1 MSNFTITIVGTGV
14 IGTSLGLALKQLED
28 SPRVLAHDKELSN
41 AQAAVKMGAFDKAEW
56 NLINAC
62 EKADMIILAIP
73 LDGVHSTLK
82 AIAGDLKEGVVITD
96 TSRSKASVLAWA
108 AELLPEHVH
117 FVGGNPIVNTAA
129 SGHEHARADLFKNRF
144 YCVTPA
150 LKADEAAVQLV
161 VDVVNIVGAQPFFL
175 DAVEHDGLM
184 TAVEHLPTA
193 LGVTLV
199 STLAGQNSWQEIRK
213 VAGPLFEQTTSSVV
227 GETNGLVEDLLA
239 NRENLVRWLDS
250 YLVQL
255 NQLRTLLAAEDGKQ
269 ALTEMVDK
277 ALVERYNWRVDYEQG
292 RFVDPMLEPAKVET
306 AGFMKRL
313 IGFRR

>member
-1 MSNFTITIVGTGV
+1 MSNFTVTIVGTGV

-41 AQAAVKMGAFDKAEW
+41 AQEAVKAGAFDKAEW
-56 NLINAC
+56 NLVSAC

-73 LDGVHSTLK
+73 LDGIRPTLK
-82 AIAGDLKEGVVITD
+82 AIAGDLKQGVVITD
-96 TSRSKASVLAWA
+96 TCRSKASVLACA
-108 AELLPEHVH
+108 DELLPDHAH

-129 SGHEHARADLFKNRF
+129 SGHKHARVNLFKDRL

-193 LGVTLV
+193 LGITLV
-199 STLAGQNSWQEIRK
+199 STLSNQNSWQEIRK
-213 VAGPLFEQTTSSVV
+213 VAGPLFEQITSSVV
-227 GETNGLVEDLLA
+227 GETNGMVEDMQA
-239 NRENLVRWLDS
+239 NRENLLRWLDS
-250 YLVQL
+250 YLLQL
-255 NQLRTLLAAEDGKQ
+255 NQLRTLLANDDSKES
-269 ALTEMVDK
+269 LTEMVDK
-277 ALVERYNWRVDYEQG
+277 ALVERYNWQVDYEQG
-292 RFVDPMLEPAKVET
+292 RFVDPMLESAKVET
-306 AGFMKRL
+306 AGFMRRL